1 MTNFAKE
8 RADLLQEQVAELNEI
23 IRTLRGALAS
33 ERATNRFLQ
42 THTEHL
48 ETMLPLC
55 SGHAESWYC
64 CRDHLNGG
72 MEQQCVVCAFV
83 QPEELSAIPEGKHGE
98 IVHLPDGL
106 HRDTQNLVMLFAGAM
121 AYKLN
126 KAQDKYGY
134 DNGWKGSAWEQDC
147 RDRLH
152 EHLAK
157 GDPRDVANYCAFMW
171 HHGWAT
177 TAPDT
182 VAMPK
187 AWVEAAK
194 CDNCGGQGW
203 KAIQVEAGVF
213 EQEQCQ
219 WCFEQWLALGQP
231 TLTPS
236 PHMSASKEKS

>member
-1 MTNFAKE
+1 MTG
-8 RADLLQEQVAELNEI
+8 EQI
-23 IRTLRGALAS
+23 KALAK
-33 ERATNRFLQ
+33 AAY
-42 THTEHL
+42 
-48 ETMLPLC
+48 C
-55 SGHAESWYC
+55 DDAEFDSRWQDGDF
-64 CRDHLNGG
+64 RTF
-72 MEQQCVVCAFV
+72 CAALLHEAMRT